1 MNKYLNFE
9 ALVETPVKN
18 DPYPHFV
25 IEQALTEAKTSA
37 VIGDFPSIDQGG
49 SFNLEDVSAGPN
61 FDALIAEIESDEFRA
76 VIAEKL
82 DLDLTDR
89 PIMTTL
95 RGYSRA
101 KDGRIHTD
109 SKTKL
114 ATVLIY
120 LNEDWNAPDGRLRVL
135 RNGTDMDNYVAE
147 ICPGPGT
154 LFAFKVT
161 DNCWHGYPSHEG
173 PRKSIQVNYLSS
185 DQANRKHRFFH
196 GISARLK
203 KVVGGK

>member
-1 MNKYLNFE
+1 MSNYLDFE
-9 ALVETPVKN
+9 TLAATPVNTK
-18 DPYPHFV
+18 PYPHFV
-25 IEQALTEAKTSA
+25 IERALTATHTGS
-37 VIGDFPSIDQGG
+37 VIEDFPNIDQGG
-49 SFNLEDVSAGPN
+49 SFNLDDVSAGPS

-76 VIAEKL
+76 IIAEKL

-120 LNEDWNAPDGRLRVL
+120 LNEDWSAADGRLRVL
-135 RNGTDMDNYVAE
+135 RNGNDMDDYVAE

-196 GISARLK
+196 GLSARLK
-203 KVVGGK
+203 KAVGGK